1 MPHRR
6 FASTRPDRFFE
17 TVQGQPTIPSQV
29 TSRQGFVLRACKPA
43 CRLSVSIGSLQAVWL
58 IATWSDAS

>member
-6 FASTRPDRFFE
+6 FASARPDQFFE

-29 TSRQGFVLRACKPA
+29 TSRQGFVFWACNPA
-43 CRLSVSIGSLQAVWL
+43 CRPSVSIGSLQGVWL